1 MVKSP
6 PAIWETWVWFLGGKD
21 PLRRDAHSSTLVGE
35 FCGHW
40 WTLVGY
46 SPWRCKERGMNEQLS
61 LSLFQEQEQG
71 LPRHLA
77 HSTTKG
83 WADPLSRPSGPTIGL
98 ATPYKSPYIRSQLV
112 PPQKVNTGNGSCF
125 CFLIL
130 WEESQWN
137 LAWISCLVFYQFLL
151 TEEANFW
158 PVLVSNQNYTENK
171 RNSLDSLT
179 WFLKWKAK

>member
-1 MVKSP
+1 MHSQGKLRTRYKKTKNHT
-6 PAIWETWVWFLGGKD
+6 AISGGSDGKESACNMGDLGLIPGWERSLEKGC
-21 PLRRDAHSSTLVGE
+21 PLQHS
-35 FCGHW
+35 CGRIL
-40 WTLVGY
+40 WTLVDPGGLQ
-46 SPWRCKERGMNEQLS
+46 SLEMQRERNEQLS

-130 WEESQWN
+130 WEESQ
-137 LAWISCLVFYQFLL
+137 
-151 TEEANFW
+151 
-158 PVLVSNQNYTENK
+158 
-171 RNSLDSLT
+171 
-179 WFLKWKAK
+179 